1 MSYRDDE
8 SSIIAAVDSH
18 FAKKTR
24 VTKKSLSF
32 KKKSHWQKW
41 FALIK
46 YRIVFF
52 KDGRPHRSNTS
63 CQEEANGAKED
74 RSTASTES
82 KKNSGKIFT

>member
-1 MSYRDDE
+1 MSYKDDE

-18 FAKKTR
+18 FAEKTR
-24 VTKKSLSF
+24 ATKKSLRL

-46 YRIVFF
+46 IRIVFF
-52 KDGRPHRSNTS
+52 KDGRTQRSNIS

-74 RSTASTES
+74 RNTASTKS
-82 KKNSGKIFT
+82 KKNMGKIFT